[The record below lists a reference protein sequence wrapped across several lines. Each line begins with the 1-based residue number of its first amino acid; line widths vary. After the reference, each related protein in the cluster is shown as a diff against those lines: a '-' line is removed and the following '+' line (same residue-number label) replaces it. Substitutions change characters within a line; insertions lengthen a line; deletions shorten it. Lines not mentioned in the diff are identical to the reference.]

1 MWITLLPNIINDA
14 GEQDINE
21 RDGEVKEEPD
31 VNHLDVGGDWEV
43 GNNGDEHAGENKHNR
58 EINSN
63 CRFKVKGFEVV
74 SDVSND
80 IEEDRGVRMST

>member
-43 GNNGDEHAGENKHNR
+43 GNNGYEHAGEN
-58 EINSN
+58 
-63 CRFKVKGFEVV
+63 
-74 SDVSND
+74 
-80 IEEDRGVRMST
+80 